1 MIDDAGKAAIRRQM
15 RNELEATQYRL
26 QVSMRIAEAQREK
39 QQIGLIKRDL
49 ANIEIA
55 LAELDCI
62 EEIRESK

>member
-1 MIDDAGKAAIRRQM
+1 MIDDARKAAIRRQM
-15 RNELEATQYRL
+15 RDELEATQYRL